1 MDAKLTSLPKGI
13 SAPDLAYLRFRE
25 SERIGDNRRVLA
37 VNIDAPQ
44 NSRAA
49 GFENHILVFSDSTLS
64 KNTGFNP
71 DFVIVYG
78 TCPYTGLRKAQLHPL
93 YLSMKA
99 MFPDAMFLH
108 DIDPGDTLGLGIK
121 TYENCQ
127 RQIRQEMLRRLS
139 DKGIKEII
147 QEAFDNVFTNEFG
160 HLFRKLFQSFV
171 AGKID
176 YGSMFITPGAFLTE
190 ANSLSSSILDSK
202 YGKKKYDLARRVN
215 RACQQAIKNAICEIE
230 GNSTPIEVNFNITLP
245 FSGFHNPWNK
255 NRLSQILSNVTSR
268 QVSDTMLLNQQE
280 RTDLIAQL
288 NKKEAF
294 LHYAWP
300 EAEMNAAV
308 DTIKNAIAPIL
319 DSANEADKLQNSTQD
334 DTAEDNNIRVLYGLE
349 IPGRFDSITTIDNDG
364 AQFKV
369 LIDSVNRRISV
380 SGHLHPAFGK
390 IKKFADGSATYE
402 PKPALPERTM
412 PLTRAAMRAG
422 DNPEGLWCDREC
434 IFFDSDQPVYNLI
447 LSGNAVSDPKAAIRQ
462 ARDRICKMYFEL
474 ERFGWLVA
482 AHTINDNT
490 DIRQIFDLPERPIP
504 FSYKTMASFINE
516 TANAHNKDQN
526 LTFAGFPT
534 PLSVKKIYEA
544 EYYDEIC
551 GAPDTLYTYYI
562 VNMTSNKRQWICRL
576 NLGIDIAEITKPG
589 TFDPVLLNQRLPKFM
604 QALECGVNGVFD
616 SLSVPSF
623 SNDFIIL
630 RCDYPSTLTPEQE
643 AKGIANLKQYAID
656 IRKEFIRFAN
666 YLQYKANDKS
676 DRDAD
681 RFTSILTTTG
691 LTRLLFA
698 AFGG

>member
-1 MDAKLTSLPKGI
+1 MESKLTSLPEGI
-13 SAPDLAYLRFRE
+13 TAPELAYLRFRE
-25 SERIGDNRRVLA
+25 SERIGDNRRVLV

-44 NSRAA
+44 TSRAA
-49 GFENHILVFSDSTLS
+49 GFENHMLVFSDSTLS

-78 TCPYTGLRKAQLHPL
+78 TCPYTGLRKVQLQPL

-108 DIDPGDTLGLGIK
+108 DSNIGETLELGLRA
-121 TYENCQ
+121 YDNRQ
-127 RQIRQEMLRRLS
+127 RQIRQEMLRQLS

-147 QEAFDNVFTNEFG
+147 QDAFDNVFTNEFG
-160 HLFRKLFQSFV
+160 HLFRKLFESFV
-171 AGKID
+171 AGKTRE
-176 YGSMFITPGAFLTE
+176 GGMFITPGALLDE

-202 YGKKKYDLARRVN
+202 YRKKKFDLARRVN
-215 RACQQAIKNAICEIE
+215 RACQQAIKNAICGIE
-230 GNSTPIEVNFNITLP
+230 GNSTPIEVNFNISLP

-268 QVSDTMLLNQQE
+268 PVYDNMLLNEQE

-288 NKKEAF
+288 TKKEAF

-308 DTIKNAIAPIL
+308 DTIKNSISYIF
-319 DSANEADKLQNSTQD
+319 DSANEADKLQNEPQD

-349 IPGRFDSITTIDNDG
+349 IPGRFDSITTVDDDG
-364 AQFKV
+364 AQFNV

-412 PLTRAAMRAG
+412 PLALAAMRAG
-422 DNPEGLWCDREC
+422 DSPEGLWCDREC
-434 IFFDSDQPVYNLI
+434 IFFESGQPVYNLT
-447 LSGNAVSDPKAAIRQ
+447 LSGDAVSNPKAAIKQ
-462 ARDRICKMYFEL
+462 AREKICKMYFEL

-482 AHTINDNT
+482 AHTITENT
-490 DIRQIFDLPERPIP
+490 DIRQVFDLPERPIP
-504 FSYKTMASFINE
+504 FSYNTLASFITDTNS
-516 TANAHNKDQN
+516 AHTKDVN

-534 PLSVKKIYEA
+534 PISAKKIYEA

-551 GAPDTLYTYYI
+551 GAQDTLYTYYI
-562 VNMTSNKRQWICRL
+562 LNMTSNKRQWICRL
-576 NLGIDIAEITKPG
+576 NLGVDIPEITKPG

-604 QALECGVNGVFD
+604 QALEYGVNGVFD

-643 AKGIANLKQYAID
+643 AKGIANLKQYAVD
-656 IRKEFIRFAN
+656 IRKEFVRFAN

-676 DRDAD
+676 DRDSD
-681 RFTSILTTTG
+681 RFTSILATTG

>member
-1 MDAKLTSLPKGI
+1 MESKLTSLPEGI
-13 SAPDLAYLRFRE
+13 TAPELVYLRFRE
-25 SERIGDNRRVLA
+25 SERIGDSRRVLA

-44 NSRAA
+44 TSRVS
-49 GFENHILVFSDSTLS
+49 GFENHMLVFSDSALA

-78 TCPYTGLRKAQLHPL
+78 TCPYTGLRKVQLQPL

-99 MFPDAMFLH
+99 MFPDAMLLH
-108 DIDPGDTLGLGIK
+108 DSDPGSTLGLGIK
-121 TYENCQ
+121 AYENRQ
-127 RQIRQEMLRRLS
+127 RQMHEEMLRTLA

-160 HLFRKLFQSFV
+160 HLFRKLFEFFISGRTV
-171 AGKID
+171 DGR
-176 YGSMFITPGAFLTE
+176 MFISPRDFLNE
-190 ANSLSSSILDSK
+190 ANSLASSIIDSK
-202 YGKKKYDLARRVN
+202 YRKKKYDLARRVN
-215 RACQQAIKNAICEIE
+215 RACQQAIKEAISEIM
-230 GNSTPIEVNFNITLP
+230 GNSTTIEVNFNISLP

-255 NRLSQILSNVTSR
+255 NRLSQILSNITGR
-268 QVSDTMLLNQQE
+268 QVYDTMLLNQQE

-288 NKKEAF
+288 TKKEAF

-300 EAEMNAAV
+300 EAEMDAAV
-308 DTIKNAIAPIL
+308 DTIKNSISYIF
-319 DSANEADKLQNSTQD
+319 DSANEADKLQNEPQD

-349 IPGRFDSITTIDNDG
+349 IPGRFDSITTVDDDG
-364 AQFKV
+364 AQFNV

-380 SGHLHPAFGK
+380 SGRIHPSFSK
-390 IKKFADGSATYE
+390 IKKFADGSAKYE
-402 PKPALPERTM
+402 PKPGLPERTM
-412 PLTRAAMRAG
+412 PLALAAMRAG
-422 DNPEGLWCDREC
+422 NSPEGLWCDREC
-434 IFFDSDQPVYNLI
+434 IFFESGQPVYNLI
-447 LSGNAVSDPKAAIRQ
+447 LSGNAVSNPKAAIRQ
-462 ARDRICKMYFEL
+462 ARERICKMYFEL

-482 AHTINDNT
+482 AHTITENT
-490 DIRQIFDLPERPIP
+490 DIRQVFDLPEHPIP
-504 FSYKTMASFINE
+504 FSYKTLASFITE
-516 TANAHNKDQN
+516 IANAHNKEVN

-534 PLSVKKIYEA
+534 PISAKKIYEA

-551 GAPDTLYTYYI
+551 GAQDTLYTYYI
-562 VNMTSNKRQWICRL
+562 LNMTSNKRQWICRL
-576 NLGIDIAEITKPG
+576 NLGIDIPEITKPG

-604 QALECGVNGVFD
+604 HALECGVNGVFD

-643 AKGIANLKQYAID
+643 AKGIANLKQYAVD
-656 IRKEFIRFAN
+656 IRKEFVRFAN

-676 DRDAD
+676 DRDSD
-681 RFTSILTTTG
+681 RFTSILATTG